1 MARSRPLSPK
11 WTLFFMGTIGGV
23 LLIIA
28 GVWGWNTR
36 SFTQRTQPA
45 TGKIQGYED
54 RESTTR
60 RNGVTK
66 KKIVSY
72 PVFTFQDAQGA
83 EHRVT
88 ASAGQSKS
96 TYAIG
101 EEVPILYVPENPQ
114 EARINNFAQMWMGP
128 VSIGILGGAFLGIG
142 LLVYGIGTWRTKI
155 A

>member
-1 MARSRPLSPK
+1 MARGKPLSPK
-11 WTLFFMGTIGGV
+11 WTLFFMGTIGLV

-28 GVWGWNTR
+28 GVWGWNTH
-36 SFTQRTQPA
+36 SFTLGAQAA
-45 TGKIQGYED
+45 TGKIQGYEE

-60 RNGVTK
+60 RNGVTRK
-66 KKIVSY
+66 KVVNY

-96 TYAIG
+96 AYTIG
-101 EEVPILYVPENPQ
+101 DEVPILYVPGNPQ
-114 EARINNFAQMWMGP
+114 EARINNFSQMWMGP
-128 VSIGILGGAFLGIG
+128 VSIGIIGGVFLGIG